1 NVHPP
6 TFKQSNIKLFIAE
19 NVPIGYEI
27 PLESA
32 IDNDYGLLS
41 IQQYELYP
49 IKNNPFRLIQLTKPI
64 LQLNEILDREIKS
77 NYLLKLIA
85 YDGGHPSLSG
95 EQNIEIIVTDVN
107 DNAPIFEQLI
117 YQKSLPENQP
127 IDTMILKIHANDRD
141 EGENAVVTY
150 SIDDLS

>member
-1 NVHPP
+1 MNNISIRTIQIMIEDINDHSP

-107 DNAPIFEQLI
+107 DNAPIF
-117 YQKSLPENQP
+117 
-127 IDTMILKIHANDRD
+127 
-141 EGENAVVTY
+141 
-150 SIDDLS
+150 